1 MKHLK
6 YFAGLVIVSAAL
18 MFASTSE
25 SVGKMLA
32 TDPVDYYLKE
42 ITADTI
48 TTTES
53 DTIRFAAQ
61 FLGSWLP
68 VFKFET
74 TQLSGTQNL
83 SVVFQESHKTTG
95 NTDWFAVGSAVTT
108 SGSTDSD
115 IFRYASATT
124 PVASGV
130 RFRVII
136 TGTGTQS
143 TRYTGRLVAK
153 RLN

>member
-1 MKHLK
+1 MKLK
-6 YFAGLVIVSAAL
+6 QIFLSFFVLCAVVFAFVAAKDN
-18 MFASTSE
+18 MSPAPIDSYS
-25 SVGKMLA
+25 
-32 TDPVDYYLKE
+32 KE

-48 TTTES
+48 TNTES
-53 DTIRFAAQ
+53 DTLTFVATFQGA
-61 FLGSWLP
+61 WLP

-83 SVVFQESHKTTG
+83 SVVFQESHKTSG
-95 NTDWFAVGSAVTT
+95 STDWMAVGSAVTT

-124 PVASGV
+124 PVGSGI
-130 RFRVII
+130 RYRVII

>member
-6 YFAGLVIVSAAL
+6 YFVGLVIISAAL
-18 MFASTSE
+18 MFADS
-25 SVGKMLA
+25 KALLA
-32 TDPVDYYLKE
+32 PAPVDYYLRE
-42 ITADTI
+42 VTADTI
-48 TTTES
+48 TNTES
-53 DTIRFAAQ
+53 DTMTFPVQ
-61 FLGSWLP
+61 FLGAWLP

-83 SVVFQESHKTTG
+83 SVVFQESHKTSG

-108 SGSTDSD
+108 SGATDSD

-130 RFRVII
+130 RFRIII

-143 TRYTGRLVAK
+143 TRYAGRLVAK

>member
-1 MKHLK
+1 MKLK
-6 YFAGLVIVSAAL
+6 QIFLSFFTLCAVVFALVAAKDS
-18 MFASTSE
+18 FAP
-25 SVGKMLA
+25 A
-32 TDPVDYYLKE
+32 PVDYYLKE

-48 TTTES
+48 TNTES
-53 DTIRFAAQ
+53 DTLTFNVQ
-61 FLGSWLP
+61 FLGPWLP
-68 VFKFET
+68 VFKMET

-83 SVVFQESHKTTG
+83 SFVFQESHKTTG
-95 NTDWFAVGSAVTT
+95 NEWFAVGSAVTT

-124 PVASGV
+124 PVGSGV
-130 RFRVII
+130 RFRVIV

>member
-1 MKHLK
+1 MKNLK
-6 YFAGLVIVSAAL
+6 YFVGLVIVSAAL
-18 MFASTSE
+18 MFADS
-25 SVGKMLA
+25 KALLA
-32 TDPVDYYLKE
+32 PAPVDYYLRE

-53 DTIRFAAQ
+53 DTINFPVS
-61 FLGSWLP
+61 FLGPWLP

-83 SVVFQESHKTTG
+83 SVVFQESHKTSG

-108 SGSTDSD
+108 SGATDSD

-130 RFRVII
+130 RFRIII